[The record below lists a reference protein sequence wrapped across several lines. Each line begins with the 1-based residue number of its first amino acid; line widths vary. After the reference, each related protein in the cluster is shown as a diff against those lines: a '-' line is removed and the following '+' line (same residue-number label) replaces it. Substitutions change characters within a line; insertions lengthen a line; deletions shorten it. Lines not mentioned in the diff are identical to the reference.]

1 MAVTLVVS
9 SSAHAVDTEDEENE
23 VEIDPG
29 AAGPPPPA
37 PPAPERRIDL
47 MPRVTLA
54 ETVGWI
60 LVPEPEPSDPEERA
74 ERELDRRLAAHV
86 MRDSLEHV
94 GASGW
99 YHHLGSE
106 IRRELRIDSNEM
118 ISDERRGM
126 NVLQRLAAE
135 LGRFAN
141 GPSAPQGGAA
151 APTPEMRHPHDQVE
165 QWHDNYQDLMN
176 LRNAPV
182 NWYRVEVR
190 VTQAPDGELLAVW
203 VIRSSGNRVV
213 DRVALAAVRSGST
226 RVPPPPPEI
235 IGERRAIVS
244 EWAIEIGDVATYWGQ
259 VGCVMGGVDGQRCAN
274 GTGRGIIRT
283 RLQLLRVIDDEHP
296 TFEEA
301 RRDRRA
307 REGARRRTRAPER

>member
-1 MAVTLVVS
+1 MAVLLVS
-9 SSAHAVDTEDEENE
+9 SSAHAVDTEDEEI
-23 VEIDPG
+23 EIDPG
-29 AAGPPPPA
+29 AAVPA
-37 PPAPERRIDL
+37 PPAPAPERQIDL
-47 MPRVTLA
+47 LPRVTLA

-86 MRDSLEHV
+86 MRDSMEHV
-94 GASGW
+94 GADGW

-106 IRRELRIDSNEM
+106 IRRELRVDSNEM
-118 ISDERRGM
+118 IRDERRGM
-126 NVLQRLAAE
+126 NTLQRLVAE

-141 GPSAPQGGAA
+141 GPSAPQGGPAT
-151 APTPEMRHPHDQVE
+151 PTPEMRNPSDPVE

-190 VTQAPDGELLAVW
+190 ITQAPDGDLLAVW

-213 DRVALAAVRSGST
+213 DRVALQAVREGTT
-226 RVPPPPPEI
+226 RVPPPPSEI
-235 IGERRAIVS
+235 IGQRRAIVS

-259 VGCVMGGVDGQRCAN
+259 MGCVFGGVEGQSCAN

-283 RLQLLRVIDDEHP
+283 RLQLLRVIDETHP
-296 TFEEA
+296 TFEET
-301 RRDRRA
+301 RRDRRV
-307 REGARRRTRAPER
+307 RRRVRQRAQR